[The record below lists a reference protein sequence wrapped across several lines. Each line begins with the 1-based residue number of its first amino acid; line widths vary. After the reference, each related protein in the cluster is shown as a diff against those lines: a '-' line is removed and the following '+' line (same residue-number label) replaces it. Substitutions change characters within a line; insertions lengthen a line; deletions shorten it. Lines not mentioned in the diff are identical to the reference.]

1 MMARFKHKRN
11 DACEYLARKSKTL
24 PNNDAGR
31 SRLTHCKHLKYIRA
45 ENIAAPQQERPDF

>member
-11 DACEYLARKSKTL
+11 DACEYHARKSKSS

-31 SRLTHCKHLKYIRA
+31 YGVTDCKHLKYCSA
-45 ENIAAPQQERPDF
+45 EIIAAPQQESPDF